1 MVFDLR
7 LGGWLKNTGHW
18 CFDPEDEFTYLRIIR
33 IDGQQK
39 EVTFRVV
46 EDSARRLSAS
56 QLLNDRY
63 GWRGYGSNHSIPSDV
78 QHRTF
83 TAELD
88 RVVVGTVT
96 LAIDS
101 EHKLAVDHTFGEDV
115 CQIRLEPGARVCE
128 LIRLAFQSSLRSKEI
143 LAGLFHLAFIYG
155 TMLSEC
161 TDLLIEV
168 APRHTAF
175 YKATLGFEP
184 YGSLKRNLSV
194 EAASQLMRLKV
205 DCIRRNILDLAGH
218 DNAGLAHS
226 LYPYFFSPSDD
237 FQIRAAF
244 KSRLE
249 RHSGAREAASMTPRT
264 STTAAESVT
273 LEHTTHS
280 QKETSTVVARARG
293 ASSEERLA
301 RVA

>member
-1 MVFDLR
+1 MFDFR

-18 CFDPEDEFTYLRIIR
+18 CFDPEDEFTYLRVIR

-63 GWRGYGSNHSIPSDV
+63 GWRGYGSSHCIPSDV

-88 RVVVGTVT
+88 GTVVGTVT

-101 EHKLAVDHTFGEDV
+101 EHRLAVDHTFGEELS
-115 CQIRLEPGARVCE
+115 QIRLEPGTRVCE
-128 LIRLAFQSSLRSKEI
+128 LIRLAFQANLRSKEI

-155 TMLSEC
+155 TMFSEC

-175 YKATLGFEP
+175 YKATLGFEAH
-184 YGSLKRNLSV
+184 GSLKQNLSV

-205 DCIRRNILDLAGH
+205 DYIRRNILELAGH

-226 LYPYFFSPSDD
+226 LYPHFFSPFDD
-237 FQIRAAF
+237 LQIRAAF
-244 KSRLE
+244 ASRQE
-249 RHSGAREAASMTPRT
+249 RHGGAREAFSMTARAPL
-264 STTAAESVT
+264 TAAEGPT
-273 LEHTTHS
+273 LEI
-280 QKETSTVVARARG
+280 TSEPLVQILPEAARA
-293 ASSEERLA
+293 SETILEEGLA
-301 RVA
+301 RAA